1 MALQRY
7 AFLVKGPSYRPQQH
21 RAELPSPQFHTVI
34 IGVSSLQ
41 EAIEQA
47 LTLAEEGIQLIE
59 LCGGFRSAEAQAI
72 REAVAGRIPIGLVSY
87 SAEECLEL
95 EKRFR

>member
-1 MALQRY
+1 MPLQRY
-7 AFLVKGPSYRPQQH
+7 AFLVKGPGYSPQLP
-21 RAELPSPQFHTVI
+21 RAELPSPHFHTTV

-47 LTLAEEGIQLIE
+47 LTLAAEGIQLIE

-72 REAVAGRIPIGLVSY
+72 REALAGRIPIGLVSY
-87 SAEECLEL
+87 SEEECLEL
-95 EKRFR
+95 EKRFQ